1 MRALIFIGFIL
12 SFMIAPFF
20 IGTSADTFSGG
31 GLFESPSPTHPFG
44 TDYLGRDMLFE
55 VLRAGSV
62 TMFIC
67 AAATLL
73 SLASGL
79 TCAVLTSALPATPG
93 TILARGMDA
102 LNSIPSLIIA
112 FVLIAAFGSA
122 TSSLIL
128 IITVVEFTRAYR
140 SLKAPV
146 IQTFAEPFV
155 EISRIRGE
163 GFVYL
168 VTRDIWPNIRPYA
181 AVELV
186 NRFVACLM
194 FLSALSLLGIGIQ
207 PPTTDW
213 GTLIK
218 LNATGLLLD
227 SAAPL
232 IPGIFILIASL
243 LALLAASGASRKL
256 EFSKS

>member
-12 SFMIAPFF
+12 FFIIAPFF
-20 IGTSADTFSGG
+20 VGTPADSFSGG
-31 GLFESPSPTHPFG
+31 DLFESPSQVHLLG
-44 TDYLGRDMLFE
+44 TDYLGRDMLSE
-55 VLRAGSV
+55 ILRAGSV

-67 AAATLL
+67 VAATLL
-73 SLASGL
+73 SLGCGL
-79 TCAVLTSALPATPG
+79 ICAVLSSAMPAVPG
-93 TILARGMDA
+93 AILARCMDA

-112 FVLIAAFGSA
+112 FVLIAAFGSTTA
-122 TSSLIL
+122 SLIL

-146 IQTFAEPFV
+146 VQIFAEPFV
-155 EISRIRGE
+155 ELSRIRGE
-163 GFVYL
+163 GFAYL
-168 VTRDIWPNIRPYA
+168 VTRDVWPNIRPYA

-194 FLSALSLLGIGIQ
+194 FLSALSLLGIGVQ

-218 LNATGLLLD
+218 LNATGLLLN
-227 SAAPL
+227 STAPL

-243 LALLAASGASRKL
+243 LALFAASDASRQL
-256 EFSKS
+256 DFSKS

>member
-1 MRALIFIGFIL
+1 MRALTFIGFVL
-12 SFMIAPFF
+12 FFMVTPYV

-31 GLFESPSPTHPFG
+31 GLFESPSPAHPLG
-44 TDYLGRDMLFE
+44 TDYLGRDMLLE
-55 VLRAGSV
+55 ILRAGSV

-67 AAATLL
+67 AAATVL
-73 SLASGL
+73 SLVCGL
-79 TCAVLTSALPATPG
+79 TCAALSSALPSIPG

-112 FVLIAAFGSA
+112 FVLIAAFGS
-122 TSSLIL
+122 TTTSLIV

-146 IQTFAEPFV
+146 IQIFAEPFV
-155 EISRIRGE
+155 ELSRIRGE

-168 VTRDIWPNIRPYA
+168 VTRDVWPNLRPYA

-194 FLSALSLLGIGIQ
+194 FLSAISLLGIGVQ

-218 LNATGLLLD
+218 LNATGLLLN

-232 IPGIFILIASL
+232 IPGLFILVASL
-243 LALLAASGASRKL
+243 LALFAASNASRQL
-256 EFSKS
+256 DFSKS

>member
-1 MRALIFIGFIL
+1 MIFIGFIL
-12 SFMIAPFF
+12 FFMIAPIF
-20 IGTSADTFSGG
+20 IGSSADAYSSG
-31 GLFESPSPTHPFG
+31 GLFESPSPAHLLG
-44 TDYLGRDMLFE
+44 TDYLGRDLLFE

-79 TCAVLTSALPATPG
+79 TCAVLSSALPAVPG
-93 TILARGMDA
+93 TVLARGMDA

-112 FVLIAAFGSA
+112 FVLIAAFGST

-146 IQTFAEPFV
+146 IQVFAEPFV
-155 EISRIRGE
+155 ELSRIRGE
-163 GFVYL
+163 GFAYL
-168 VTRDIWPNIRPYA
+168 VTRDIWPNIRLYT

-194 FLSALSLLGIGIQ
+194 FLSALSLLGIGVQ

-218 LNATGLLLD
+218 LNATGLLLN
-227 SAAPL
+227 STAPL
-232 IPGIFILIASL
+232 IPGAFILTASL
-243 LALLAASGASRKL
+243 LALIAASDASRQL
-256 EFSKS
+256 DFSRS